1 MSTERQELNSIHD
14 LIDVNH
20 ILNDQIDSSSKAQN
34 MILMVDDQEFNLNA
48 MEIILEYKLKVNIDK
63 TCVRALGGKEALQ
76 IIKEDVKQ

>member
-1 MSTERQELNSIHD
+1 
-14 LIDVNH
+14 
-20 ILNDQIDSSSKAQN
+20 
-34 MILMVDDQEFNLNA
+34 MVDDQEFNLNA